1 VAKILYLSQQKQIF
15 TMKIAT
21 TKERILQLLEN
32 KKISRAKFF
41 KETGIKRGFLDS
53 DKLNQAVSDEHFA
66 KIIAKYP
73 DINIE
78 WLLTGK
84 GEMLRNVKTA
94 DVSSESTTIK
104 ENNVTTL
111 ISILNRTLAEK
122 DKQIDRLLSI
132 IETTNK
138 QKK

>member
-1 VAKILYLSQQKQIF
+1 
-15 TMKIAT
+15 MKIAT

-78 WLLTGK
+78 WLISGK
-84 GEMLRNVKTA
+84 GNMLRTDQVA
-94 DVSSESTTIK
+94 DCSSETSTIRD
-104 ENNVTTL
+104 NNVSTL
-111 ISILNRTLAEK
+111 IAILNRTLAEK

-138 QKK
+138 QNK